1 MDWQRL
7 TYRQLC
13 LGARP
18 PEPGPAQE
26 RLRPVTFLPAVAGG
40 GALDGLSQ
48 PGENTMYVKPLESE
62 ETQVPQCCASFRA
75 LVLSQEG
82 LLQPDV

>member
-18 PEPGPAQE
+18 PEPGPVQE

-40 GALDGLSQ
+40 GAVDGLSQ
-48 PGENTMYVKPLESE
+48 PGENTM
-62 ETQVPQCCASFRA
+62 
-75 LVLSQEG
+75 
-82 LLQPDV
+82 